1 MIQIQNITQ
10 SWNLN
15 KDYKLWKTKKIKQQQ
30 KPKRNTQTTK
40 QNKTKDKKKDWSH
53 FPNDFSDVVYLFLHQ
68 NLLSTIHLR
77 YGNYVIC

>member
-40 QNKTKDKKKDWSH
+40 QNK
-53 FPNDFSDVVYLFLHQ
+53 
-68 NLLSTIHLR
+68 R
-77 YGNYVIC
+77 

>member
-1 MIQIQNITQ
+1 MIQIQIQ

-53 FPNDFSDVVYLFLHQ
+53 FANDFSDVVYLFLHQ